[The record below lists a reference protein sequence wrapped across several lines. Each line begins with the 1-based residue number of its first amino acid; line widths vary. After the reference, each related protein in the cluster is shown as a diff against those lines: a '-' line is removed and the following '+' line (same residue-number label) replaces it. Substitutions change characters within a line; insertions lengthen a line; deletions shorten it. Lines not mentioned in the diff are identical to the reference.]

1 MTAHPWL
8 IYLRA
13 HRALKTFGIAL
24 AALIAIYLLGED
36 HTFHSWVSG
45 GTTPLGRML
54 TFCIPL
60 ALLSIIAP
68 REEKDYYGKAPA
80 GMLLTV
86 GCGIAAATT
95 VLTGILVLLTH
106 DSTGLGLLRLHVA
119 WLALGIVSAYCF
131 GARLMWALPLVLV
144 FLSAAFAPDREST
157 WNLVQSRS
165 NSPSLWLIA
174 AGMCVAAGL
183 CAALYCQGIR
193 PRYLQR

>member
-13 HRALKTFGIAL
+13 HRALRAFGIAL

-60 ALLSIIAP
+60 ALLSVMAP
-68 REEKDYYGKAPA
+68 REEKDYCGKAPA
-80 GMLLTV
+80 SILLTV
-86 GCGIAAATT
+86 GCEIASATT
-95 VLTGILVLLTH
+95 ALTGVLVLLTH
-106 DSTGLGLLRLHVA
+106 DSAGLSLLRLHVA
-119 WLALGIVSAYCF
+119 WLALGIVSAYFF

-144 FLSAAFAPDREST
+144 FLSAAFAPDRESA

-174 AGMCVAAGL
+174 ACMCVAAGL
-183 CAALYCQGIR
+183 CAALYCRGIR
-193 PRYLQR
+193 PRYLKR